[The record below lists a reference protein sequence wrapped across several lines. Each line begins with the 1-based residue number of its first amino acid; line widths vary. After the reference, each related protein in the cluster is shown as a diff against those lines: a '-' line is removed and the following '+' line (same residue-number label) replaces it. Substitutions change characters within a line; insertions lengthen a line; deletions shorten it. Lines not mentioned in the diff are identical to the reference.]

1 MLSSEAITR
10 GVSAADV
17 LASILE
23 SVSGADGA
31 AGSDA
36 MITRRGWAL
45 VGSAVGLFVAGRI
58 LGLVQLAVLALVAA
72 AHVGRRGRRGS
83 GSSVPQLRARAR
95 AEGAAAGRRAG
106 PRRHRR
112 AGDART
118 APTLAVNDAFD
129 GGRRAARLLL
139 APLHAGEEARA
150 AYRFPT
156 DRRGRFEVGPLR
168 VTVTDPFA
176 LVQRTRYVLG
186 TEEVI
191 VYPRVRDV
199 LPPPEMGG
207 LDLDREQPQVRSRI
221 EPSGEFHT
229 LREYAPG
236 DDLRHVHW
244 RSTARR
250 GHLMMRQNEA
260 RRRTPVLVMLDV
272 RPGSHDRA
280 SFERAV
286 EACASIVTAIERSR
300 PAGRG
305 DAQHRPDDRR
315 TRSPP
320 PRHRDGRARRGRAA
334 RPRPHRRVGVPAPQR
349 RARRD
354 RRPRPGQRRGGARRA
369 RARRRPAHR
378 RRVHARGREP
388 RRCARAACA
397 GR

>member
-1 MLSSEAITR
+1 MSPRGALGLQRAARALAASIGRSYVVPDDVKLLASSVLEHRLMLSSEAITR

-23 SVSGADGA
+23 SVAGAGGPA
-31 AGSDA
+31 RLTP

-58 LGLVQLAVLALVAA
+58 LGLVQLAVLAVAA
-72 AHVGRRGRRGS
+72 VLTLLVGASCGCACAS
-83 GSSVPQLRARAR
+83 RAL
-95 AEGAAAGRRAG
+95 AGRRELKERLQVG
-106 PRRHRR
+106 VQGRVDIVVQPRPGRPRRSRSTTRSTAAAAPPASCSRR
-112 AGDART
+112 CT
-118 APTLAVNDAFD
+118 P
-129 GGRRAARLLL
+129 
-139 APLHAGEEARA
+139 GEEARA

-156 DRRGRFEVGPLR
+156 DRRGRYEVGPLR
-168 VTVTDPFA
+168 VTRHRSVRA
-176 LVQRTRYVLG
+176 RASASRVVLG

-199 LPPPEMGG
+199 LPPPEIGG

-272 RPGSHDRA
+272 RPGAHDRA

-286 EACASIVTAIERSR
+286 EACASIVTAIERAR

-305 DAQHRPDDRR
+305 DAEHR
-315 TRSPP
+315 
-320 PRHRDGRARRGRAA
+320 
-334 RPRPHRRVGVPAPQR
+334 
-349 RARRD
+349 
-354 RRPRPGQRRGGARRA
+354 
-369 RARRRPAHR
+369 
-378 RRVHARGREP
+378 HA
-388 RRCARAACA
+388 
-397 GR
+397 

>member
-1 MLSSEAITR
+1 
-10 GVSAADV
+10 
-17 LASILE
+17 
-23 SVSGADGA
+23 
-31 AGSDA
+31 

-45 VGSAVGLFVAGRI
+45 VGSAVGLFIAGRI
-58 LGLVQLAVLALVAA
+58 LGLVQLAVLAFAA
-72 AHVGRRGRRGS
+72 A
-83 GSSVPQLRARAR
+83 LTLL
-95 AEGAAAGRRAG
+95 AAFVWVRIREPRLAGRRELKERLQVGVQGRVDIVVA
-106 PRRHRR
+106 
-112 AGDART
+112 ATTTT
-118 APTLAVNDAFD
+118 ATLSVNDAFD

-139 APLHAGEEARA
+139 APMHTGEEARA

-156 DRRGRFEVGPLR
+156 DRRGRYEVGPLR

-176 LVQRTRYVLG
+176 LFERTRVVLG

-199 LPPPEMGG
+199 FPPPETGG
-207 LDLDREQPQVRSRI
+207 LDLDREQPQVQSRI

-286 EACASIVTAIERSR
+286 EACASVVTAIERSGR
-300 PAGRG
+300 PLEVMLSTGRMIG
-305 DAQHRPDDRR
+305 APGRRHLGTVMDELAVVDPHGPDRIVASDSRYRSGALVAIIGRAQPTDAAALGVLVRDGGALTVVECMPGAAPLALRSRRIRRPLIIANGADRPFTDSWNEAVVR
-315 TRSPP
+315 WQPRAHRSPSTS
-320 PRHRDGRARRGRAA
+320 
-334 RPRPHRRVGVPAPQR
+334 PAP
-349 RARRD
+349 A
-354 RRPRPGQRRGGARRA
+354 
-369 RARRRPAHR
+369 
-378 RRVHARGREP
+378 
-388 RRCARAACA
+388 
-397 GR
+397 